1 MRPETR
7 RKLDLSYSQH
17 VPRAFLFAWLVTG
30 NEQLA
35 ARLALRG
42 WRRSMGSLQDLRGPD
57 VLEARMLRS
66 VVSGA
71 GRSNLLHRRRA
82 DDLDNVWLHI
92 PPRTRATLVML
103 YFDEI
108 DPRRVAD
115 VLECSDA
122 TLESIRG
129 RGFNSLK
136 PHLGATEAEEEAHLR
151 RWLAK
156 RAGAAPAPPPENV
169 SLRHRVG
176 RRRLLTVVGAAL
188 MAVLL
193 AAGAVAGTRVALNR
207 AANPPP
213 ESAREA
219 APVDPVLRNR
229 IVALREGC
237 PDPAR
242 LRPLLSLPKKGKTD
256 AAGVAVRFNEA
267 LLRGD
272 RPAVRALAEPTA
284 KPTYGAWVSTGSTR
298 GVRVTS
304 ARRVSPDDLFTVAC
318 GRDVARRSLRVVMHD
333 RNGITSRG
341 LAFFYLAH
349 TKEGWRVW
357 ATDEPGA

>member
-17 VPRAFLFAWLVTG
+17 VPRAFLFAWLITG
-30 NEQLA
+30 QEQLA
-35 ARLALRG
+35 ARLAVRG
-42 WRRSMGSLQDLRGPD
+42 WRRSMGSMQDLRGPD

-71 GRSNLLHRRRA
+71 RRSNLLHRRRA
-82 DDLDNVWLHI
+82 DDDLDGLWQRIL
-92 PPRTRATLVML
+92 PRTRAVLVML
-103 YFDEI
+103 YFDEL

-122 TLESIRG
+122 TLASVRG
-129 RGFNSLK
+129 RGLNQLK
-136 PHLGATEAEEEAHLR
+136 PHLGETEAEEEAHLK
-151 RWLAK
+151 RWLAE
-156 RAGAAPAPPPENV
+156 RAGAAPAPPPEDLR
-169 SLRHRVG
+169 LRHRVG
-176 RRRLLTVVGAAL
+176 RRRLGTVVGAAL
-188 MAVLL
+188 IAVLL

-207 AANPPP
+207 AANPPDRG
-213 ESAREA
+213 ARED

-229 IVALREGC
+229 IGAIREGC

-242 LRPLLSLPKKGKTD
+242 LKAVPKKGALD

-272 RPAVRALAEPTA
+272 RRTVRALGEPTA
-284 KPTYGAWVSTGSTR
+284 KPTYGAWVGTSSTK

-318 GRDVARRSLRVVMHD
+318 GRDIARRSLRVVVHD
-333 RNGITSRG
+333 RNGITSKG

-349 TKEGWRVW
+349 TRDGWRVW